1 MKVNEVLL
9 ENKNNAFIKQHI
21 QWLADQLDIKKLP
34 KITLLNDPVDTTFG
48 QYDPNTKSIKL
59 VTGGRHPVDVLRTL
73 AHELTHYKQDIE
85 NNLPDGAGET
95 GTDQENEA
103 NANAGIVMRDFAQE
117 NPDQFGLDKG
127 ALTEGDIAEVNDE
140 WFKQGA
146 FKTFKKAA
154 PVKYQLAQQPGTVDT
169 LEGPVRYE
177 AGHYIMTG
185 PKGERYPISPDK
197 FNTLYDDNGDGTAT
211 PKKISKLAKLADHD
225 GVLHTSWGD
234 LQYTKGNDYIVR
246 HGAGDYGAVK
256 KDIFAQTYDNPGQGV
271 AEHIV
276 KHGSQFRLLSKK
288 GKNLGTFP
296 SHKAAAKHEGEVEY
310 FKAHPKK

>member
-21 QWLADQLDIKKLP
+21 HWLADQLDIKKLP

-48 QYDPNTKSIKL
+48 QYDPDTKSIKL

-127 ALTEGDIAEVNDE
+127 VAENFADG
-140 WFKQGA
+140 KG
-146 FKTFKKAA
+146 
-154 PVKYQLAQQPGTVDT
+154 PGQPGD
-169 LEGPVRYE
+169 
-177 AGHYIMTG
+177 
-185 PKGERYPISPDK
+185 S
-197 FNTLYDDNGDGTAT
+197 
-211 PKKISKLAKLADHD
+211 
-225 GVLHTSWGD
+225 
-234 LQYTKGNDYIVR
+234 VR
-246 HGAGDYGAVK
+246 HG
-256 KDIFAQTYDNPGQGV
+256 I
-271 AEHIV
+271 
-276 KHGSQFRLLSKK
+276 
-288 GKNLGTFP
+288 
-296 SHKAAAKHEGEVEY
+296 
-310 FKAHPKK
+310 PKKATMAELEKASHAKGRKGQLARWQINMRNGKK